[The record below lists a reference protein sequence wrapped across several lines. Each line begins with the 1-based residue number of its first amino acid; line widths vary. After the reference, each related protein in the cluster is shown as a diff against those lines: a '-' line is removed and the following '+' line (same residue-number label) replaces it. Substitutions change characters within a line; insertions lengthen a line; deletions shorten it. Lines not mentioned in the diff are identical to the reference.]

1 MDDGDT
7 IDMLNNL
14 IETAKDDE
22 YGFARC
28 AALAQDRRLGH
39 FFSRRAA
46 ECARA
51 RGDLQRVVVRG
62 ARAAEAGGSAGGA
75 LHRGWLGLKR
85 RFAADS
91 DRVLLHECLRSQASA
106 AQRYRDA
113 LDDALPTRLRIALE
127 QQYDGLL
134 RHRGRVRAL
143 YEDSAALARVRA
155 PGRPPARRACASS
168 QAAPPQGLDRAR

>member
-39 FFSRRAA
+39 FFS
-46 ECARA
+46 
-51 RGDLQRVVVRG
+51 RVVVRG